1 MSVKQLTIALPKGR
15 LGEDALKAL
24 LSVGYGDVVDF
35 KSRQLIFVDDVN
47 HIRYMIVK
55 PVDVITYVSQ
65 GVADI
70 GIIGK
75 DNILEEAPDIY
86 ELLDL
91 GFGKCK
97 FSIAGFEDQVLIKR
111 EETLKVATKYPVVA
125 YRYFK
130 AKNQKIEI
138 IKLNGSVELAPLV
151 GLSDVILDIVETG
164 NTLKANGLKILED
177 MFDISAKLISN
188 RVSYRFKADQIK
200 NLVTKLSTLEGVT
213 SYDSNHS

>member
-1 MSVKQLTIALPKGR
+1 MKKDYLTIALPKGR

-24 LSVGYGDVVDF
+24 LLVGYGNVVDF
-35 KSRQLIFVDDVN
+35 KSRQLIFEDEMN
-47 HIRYMIVK
+47 HLRYMVVK

-97 FSIAGFEDQVLIKR
+97 FSIAGFENQVLTKKDEALR
-111 EETLKVATKYPVVA
+111 VATKYPSVA

-130 AKNQKIEI
+130 SKNQKIEI

-164 NTLKANGLKILED
+164 NTLKANGLMILED

-188 RVSYRFKADQIK
+188 RVSYRFKTIEIQT
-200 NLVTKLSTLEGVT
+200 LVGKLSQLEGVT
-213 SYDSNHS
+213 SYDSNH